1 MIYFI
6 MIILI
11 IVIISTI
18 IIEKKI
24 TNPIVIFSSI
34 WLLSIF
40 LTSLKLYNMID
51 YSEKSLMII
60 SEGIISFIL
69 GSASCAIF
77 LKNKSRNN
85 LKLGKKEEILDSK
98 ILVALITIGLIFVSI
113 LSIKVLS
120 LLKSGV
126 EYNQIRSLYYSY
138 GKDSLISNE
147 KIFTIFDWT
156 TSLII
161 TVTIPVVIIGLINKK
176 LNKLII
182 VEELLFVMLYIF
194 CTAGRSP
201 IFAIVIELLIVLLLN
216 KEKITKKTKQIT
228 KIVLLFSAIIMV
240 CMTLLRNSNH
250 DEKSVNS
257 VYSYLSIPMP
267 YFSKLVNYIDN
278 NNIQTYGAAT
288 AYGPYLIVQK
298 SIKVLTGYKLEN
310 ADYLAEV
317 ITKPQTYWVKIFSE
331 SKDYY
336 NAYATMFYNF
346 YMDFRDIGVIVISFI
361 YGMIIEQYYLS
372 VKKKNGMK
380 ENAIY
385 LILISGLIKSFAVWQ
400 FASPT
405 ILIAFIVIN
414 IIFRKRNKRENENKN
429 NNAKRIL
436 VFGITD
442 NPGGI
447 ESVIMNYYRAIDRTK
462 IQFDFL
468 CNTEQVAYEEEIKK
482 LGGQIFKIPSRSKNI
497 ILYHKKINKF
507 FEENAYKYATIWVNI
522 CSLANIDY
530 LKYAKKYEIKYRI
543 IHCHNSQNMDSK
555 LRKMLHIINRKM
567 LKVYATDFWTCS
579 NDANKWFFDK
589 KIMKKNNIVHIN
601 NAIDCNKYRYSE
613 EIRKQYRE
621 KMNLEDNLVFGHIG
635 RFHFQ
640 KNQMFLLEIFNEI
653 HKIKP
658 DSKLILIGDG
668 EDKEKILNKINQLKL
683 ERSIELLG
691 VRGDVEKIIQAMD
704 AIIFPSLFEGL
715 SLVLVEAQAN
725 GISIFAS
732 DTISKET
739 KIGDNINFISLEATA
754 KEWAETILKDKFERC
769 DNYEKIK
776 LAGYDI
782 NTEKEKIEKL
792 LMRD

>member
-11 IVIISTI
+11 IAIISTI

-34 WLLSIF
+34 WLFSIF

-240 CMTLLRNSNH
+240 CMTLLRDSNH

-257 VYSYLSIPMP
+257 VYAYLSIPMP

-310 ADYLAEV
+310 
-317 ITKPQTYWVKIFSE
+317 
-331 SKDYY
+331 
-336 NAYATMFYNF
+336 
-346 YMDFRDIGVIVISFI
+346 
-361 YGMIIEQYYLS
+361 
-372 VKKKNGMK
+372 
-380 ENAIY
+380 
-385 LILISGLIKSFAVWQ
+385 
-400 FASPT
+400 
-405 ILIAFIVIN
+405 
-414 IIFRKRNKRENENKN
+414 
-429 NNAKRIL
+429 
-436 VFGITD
+436 
-442 NPGGI
+442 
-447 ESVIMNYYRAIDRTK
+447 
-462 IQFDFL
+462 
-468 CNTEQVAYEEEIKK
+468 
-482 LGGQIFKIPSRSKNI
+482 
-497 ILYHKKINKF
+497 
-507 FEENAYKYATIWVNI
+507 
-522 CSLANIDY
+522 
-530 LKYAKKYEIKYRI
+530 
-543 IHCHNSQNMDSK
+543 
-555 LRKMLHIINRKM
+555 
-567 LKVYATDFWTCS
+567 
-579 NDANKWFFDK
+579 
-589 KIMKKNNIVHIN
+589 
-601 NAIDCNKYRYSE
+601 
-613 EIRKQYRE
+613 
-621 KMNLEDNLVFGHIG
+621 
-635 RFHFQ
+635 
-640 KNQMFLLEIFNEI
+640 
-653 HKIKP
+653 
-658 DSKLILIGDG
+658 
-668 EDKEKILNKINQLKL
+668 
-683 ERSIELLG
+683 
-691 VRGDVEKIIQAMD
+691 
-704 AIIFPSLFEGL
+704 
-715 SLVLVEAQAN
+715 
-725 GISIFAS
+725 
-732 DTISKET
+732 
-739 KIGDNINFISLEATA
+739 
-754 KEWAETILKDKFERC
+754 
-769 DNYEKIK
+769 
-776 LAGYDI
+776 
-782 NTEKEKIEKL
+782 
-792 LMRD
+792 